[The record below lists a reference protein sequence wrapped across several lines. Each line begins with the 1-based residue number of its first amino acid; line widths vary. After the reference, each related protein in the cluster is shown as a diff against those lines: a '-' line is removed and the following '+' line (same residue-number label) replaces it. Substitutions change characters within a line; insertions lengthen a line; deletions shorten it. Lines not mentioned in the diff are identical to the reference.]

1 MIDDIIKSLRD
12 MFQTKRNNLF
22 LLMAQEIQYKH
33 LKNGSRIHI
42 TTAINELIEELQTV
56 KDIIINEEANK
67 ILKEWGVK

>member
-22 LLMAQEIQYKH
+22 LLMAQEIQCKH